1 MCVHG
6 SMAAACTA
14 QVGCVYLQASCTA
27 HAFYM
32 HVLIFMNSCPTT
44 SPAPCWALRWVLGEQ
59 HVAGVLAE
67 STLLLVPLLGTG
79 LPHARTPQLGPPP
92 HPRGGFGGG
101 PRGSVGHKLGQNT
114 GSGIS
119 FHHRSLL
126 SYLPSAH
133 CVCRGHLCHSCHK
146 RRVSDMLWIGH
157 TPELCCLPLPPVPCL
172 QSSIFALFK

>member
-44 SPAPCWALRWVLGEQ
+44 SPAPCWALQWVLGEQ

-67 STLLLVPLLGTG
+67 STLLHAPLLGTG

-92 HPRGGFGGG
+92 IQGEAFGGG
-101 PRGSVGHKLGQNT
+101 VPGAQW
-114 GSGIS
+114 GIN
-119 FHHRSLL
+119 
-126 SYLPSAH
+126 
-133 CVCRGHLCHSCHK
+133 
-146 RRVSDMLWIGH
+146 
-157 TPELCCLPLPPVPCL
+157 
-172 QSSIFALFK
+172 